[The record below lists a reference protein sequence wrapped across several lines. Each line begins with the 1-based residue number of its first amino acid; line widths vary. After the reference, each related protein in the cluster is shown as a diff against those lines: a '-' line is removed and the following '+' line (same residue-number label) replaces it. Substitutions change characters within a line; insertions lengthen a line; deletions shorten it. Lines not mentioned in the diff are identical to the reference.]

1 MTYFERLRAG
11 IARTGSH
18 LCVGLDPDQDRVPG
32 GVDGAYRHC
41 ARVIQETL
49 PYACCY
55 KPNSAFWEQYGP
67 QGLAALRRLREEAP
81 PEVPFLYD
89 AKRSDVPNTMA
100 RYAEAA
106 FGVLGMDA
114 ITCQAYH
121 GADSLREL
129 TRYAD
134 RGVYVVC
141 RSSNPGA
148 SDLQY
153 RAADGAPLYQRVAE
167 LAASLNEAGNVGLVM
182 GATAPAEVADVRQR
196 SDLPFLVPGV
206 GAQGGD
212 LQASVRAALSAD
224 PASCL
229 IAASRSVLYAES
241 PGAAAAELAAAIRDA
256 LAPA

>member
-18 LCVGLDPDQDRVPG
+18 LCVGLDPDRDRIPG
-32 GVDGAYRHC
+32 GAEGAYRHC
-41 ARVIQETL
+41 ARVIEKTVA
-49 PYACCY
+49 YACCY

-67 QGLAALRRLREEAP
+67 DGLTALRRLRQEAP

-106 FGVLGMDA
+106 FGALGMDA

-129 TRYAD
+129 TAYRD

-153 RAADGAPLYQRVAE
+153 EEANGAPFYQRVAE
-167 LAASLNEAGNVGLVM
+167 LAAAVNEGHNVGLVM
-182 GATAPAEVADVRQR
+182 GATAPAEIGEVRRR
-196 SDLPFLVPGV
+196 SDLPFLIPGV

-212 LQASVRAALSAD
+212 LEASVRAALSGD

-229 IAASRSVLYAES
+229 ISASRSVLYAES
-241 PGAAAAELAAAIRDA
+241 PGAAAAGLAAAIRAA
-256 LAPA
+256 LAAA

>member
-18 LCVGLDPDQDRVPG
+18 LCVGLDPDQDRIPG
-32 GVDGAYRHC
+32 GAEGAYRHC
-41 ARVIQETL
+41 ARVIQDTL
-49 PYACCY
+49 EFVCCY

-67 QGLAALRRLREEAP
+67 DGLAALRRLRAETP

-89 AKRSDVPNTMA
+89 AKRSDMPNTMA
-100 RYAEAA
+100 RYAVAA
-106 FGVLGMDA
+106 FGALGMDA

-129 TRYAD
+129 SRYAD

-141 RSSNPGA
+141 RSSNAGA
-148 SDLQY
+148 SDLQDGK
-153 RAADGAPLYQRVAE
+153 ADGVSVYERVAE
-167 LAASLNEAGNVGLVM
+167 LAATVNEGHNVGLVM
-182 GATAPAEVADVRQR
+182 GATAPAEIAAVRRQ
-196 SDLPFLVPGV
+196 SELPFLIPGV

-212 LQASVRAALSAD
+212 LEASVRAALSGD

-229 IAASRSVLYAES
+229 ISASRSVLYAES
-241 PGAAAAELAAAIRDA
+241 PRVAAAELAAAIRAA

>member
-1 MTYFERLRAG
+1 LTYFERLRAG

-18 LCVGLDPDQDRVPG
+18 LCVGLDPDQDRIPG
-32 GVDGAYRHC
+32 GADGAYRHC
-41 ARVIQETL
+41 TRVIRETIDQ
-49 PYACCY
+49 ACCY

-67 QGLAALRRLREEAP
+67 DGMEALRRLRQETP

-106 FGVLGMDA
+106 FGALGMDA
-114 ITCQAYH
+114 ITCQGYH

-129 TRYAD
+129 TRYGE
-134 RGVYVVC
+134 RGIYVVC

-148 SDLQY
+148 ADLQHLD
-153 RAADGAPLYQRVAE
+153 AGGVPFYQRMAE
-167 LAASLNEAGNVGLVM
+167 LAASVNESGNVALVM
-182 GATAPAEVADVRQR
+182 GATAPAEIADVRR
-196 SDLPFLVPGV
+196 TTDLPFLVPGV

-212 LQASVRAALSAD
+212 LEASVRAALSSD

-229 IAASRSVLYAES
+229 ISSSRSVLYAES
-241 PGAAAAELAAAIRDA
+241 PGTAAAQLAAAIRAA
-256 LAPA
+256 LATA

>member
-18 LCVGLDPDQDRVPG
+18 LCVGLDPDQDRIPG
-32 GVDGAYRHC
+32 GAEGAYRHC
-41 ARVIQETL
+41 SRVIRETL
-49 PYACCY
+49 AHTCCY

-67 QGLAALRRLREEAP
+67 NGLAALRRLREEAP

-106 FGVLGMDA
+106 FGALGMDA

-121 GADSLREL
+121 GADSLRKL

-153 RAADGAPLYQRVAE
+153 KEADGAPFYQRVAE
-167 LAASLNEAGNVGLVM
+167 LAASVDEAHNVGLVM
-182 GATAPAEVADVRQR
+182 GATAPPEIEEVRRR
-196 SDLPFLVPGV
+196 SELPFLIPGV

-212 LQASVRAALSAD
+212 LEASVRAALSD
-224 PASCL
+224 DLTSCL
-229 IAASRSVLYAES
+229 ISASRSVLYADS
-241 PGAAAAELAAAIRDA
+241 PGAAAAELAAAIRAA
-256 LAPA
+256 LTPA

>member
-1 MTYFERLRAG
+1 MSYFERLRAG

-18 LCVGLDPDQDRVPG
+18 LCVGLDPDQDRIPG
-32 GVDGAYRHC
+32 GVEGAYRHC
-41 ARVIQETL
+41 ARVIQETAR
-49 PYACCY
+49 YACCY

-67 QGLAALRRLREEAP
+67 DGMAALARLRQETP

-106 FGVLGMDA
+106 FVALGMDA
-114 ITCQAYH
+114 ITCQGYH

-153 RAADGAPLYQRVAE
+153 REAGGTPLYQRMAE
-167 LAASLNEAGNVGLVM
+167 LAGSVNDARNVGLVM
-182 GATAPAEVADVRQR
+182 GATAPAEIAAVRR
-196 SDLPFLVPGV
+196 ASDLPFLVPGV

-212 LQASVRAALSAD
+212 LA
-224 PASCL
+224 
-229 IAASRSVLYAES
+229 
-241 PGAAAAELAAAIRDA
+241 
-256 LAPA
+256 

>member
-1 MTYFERLRAG
+1 MSYFERLRAG

-18 LCVGLDPDQDRVPG
+18 LCVGLDPDQNRIRG
-32 GVDGAYRHC
+32 GAEGAYRHC
-41 ARVIQETL
+41 ARVIQETM

-67 QGLAALRRLREEAP
+67 DGLAALRRLREETP

-106 FGVLGMDA
+106 FGALGMDA

-121 GADSLREL
+121 GVDSLREL

-134 RGVYVVC
+134 HGVYVVC

-148 SDLQY
+148 RDLQY
-153 RAADGAPLYQRVAE
+153 GESDGAPLYRRVAE
-167 LAASLNEAGNVGLVM
+167 LAASVDEAGNVGLVM
-182 GATAPAEVADVRQR
+182 GATAPGDIAEVRRA

-212 LQASVRAALSAD
+212 LEASVRAALSGD
-224 PASCL
+224 PAACL
-229 IAASRSVLYAES
+229 ISASRSVLYAES
-241 PGAAAAELAAAIRDA
+241 PGAAAQEVAAAIRGA
-256 LAPA
+256 LTAA

>member
-1 MTYFERLRAG
+1 VTYFERLRAG

-18 LCVGLDPDQDRVPG
+18 LCVGLDPDQDRIPG
-32 GVDGAYRHC
+32 GAEGAYRHC
-41 ARVIQETL
+41 ARVVRETL
-49 PYACCY
+49 DHACCY

-67 QGLAALRRLREEAP
+67 EGLLVLRRLREETP

-106 FGVLGMDA
+106 FGALGMDA
-114 ITCQAYH
+114 ITCQGYH

-129 TRYAD
+129 TRYRD

-148 SDLQY
+148 SDLQH
-153 RAADGAPLYQRVAE
+153 REVEGEFLYQRMAE
-167 LAASLNEAGNVGLVM
+167 LASSVNEDGNVGLVM
-182 GATAPAEVADVRQR
+182 GATAPTEIADIRR
-196 SDLPFLVPGV
+196 LSDLPFLIPGV

-212 LQASVRAALSAD
+212 LEASVRAGLSSD

-229 IAASRSVLYAES
+229 ISASRSVLYAS
-241 PGAAAAELAAAIRDA
+241 APGAAAAQLAADIRAALAAA
-256 LAPA
+256 

>member
-18 LCVGLDPDQDRVPG
+18 LCVGLDPDQDRIPG
-32 GVDGAYRHC
+32 GAEGAYRHC
-41 ARVIQETL
+41 ARVIRETTDH
-49 PYACCY
+49 ACCY

-67 QGLAALRRLREEAP
+67 EGLEVLRRLRRETP

-106 FGVLGMDA
+106 FGALGMDA
-114 ITCQAYH
+114 ITCQGYH

-129 TRYAD
+129 TRHAE
-134 RGVYVVC
+134 RGIYVVC
-141 RSSNPGA
+141 RSSNEGA
-148 SDLQY
+148 SDLQHLD
-153 RAADGAPLYQRVAE
+153 AGGVSFYQRVAA
-167 LAASLNEAGNVGLVM
+167 LAASVNEAGNVGLVM
-182 GATAPAEVADVRQR
+182 GATAPAEIAEIRR
-196 SDLPFLVPGV
+196 ATDLPFLIPGV

-212 LQASVRAALSAD
+212 LEASVRAALSSD

-229 IAASRSVLYAES
+229 ISSSRSVLYAES
-241 PGAAAAELAAAIRDA
+241 PRTAAAQLAGAIRTA
-256 LAPA
+256 LATA

>member
-1 MTYFERLRAG
+1 MSYFERLRAG
-11 IARTGSH
+11 IERTGSH
-18 LCVGLDPDQDRVPG
+18 LCVGLDPDRDRIPG
-32 GVDGAYRHC
+32 GVGGAFRHC
-41 ARVIQETL
+41 ARVIQETF

-67 QGLAALRRLREEAP
+67 EGLEALGRLRQETP
-81 PEVPFLYD
+81 QEVPFLYD

-100 RYAEAA
+100 RYADAA
-106 FGVLGMDA
+106 FGALGMDA

-148 SDLQY
+148 ADLQY
-153 RAADGAPLYQRVAE
+153 EGTEAGAFYLRVAE
-167 LAASLNEAGNVGLVM
+167 LAASVNEAGNVGLVM
-182 GATAPAEVADVRQR
+182 GATAPAEIAGVRAV

-212 LQASVRAALSAD
+212 LEASVRAASSSD
-224 PASCL
+224 PASFL
-229 IAASRSVLYAES
+229 ISSSRSLLYAGS
-241 PGAAAAELAAAIRDA
+241 PREAAAALAGAIRAA
-256 LAPA
+256 LSAA

>member
-11 IARTGSH
+11 IERTGSH
-18 LCVGLDPDQDRVPG
+18 LCVGLDPDRERIPG
-32 GVDGAYRHC
+32 GAEGAYRHC
-41 ARVIQETL
+41 RRVIRETVHH
-49 PYACCY
+49 ACCY
-55 KPNSAFWEQYGP
+55 KPNAAFWEQYGP
-67 QGLAALRRLREEAP
+67 DGVTALRRLRQESP

-100 RYAEAA
+100 RYAQAA
-106 FGVLGMDA
+106 FEVLGMDA

-134 RGVYVVC
+134 RAVYVVC

-148 SDLQY
+148 SDLQHL
-153 RAADGAPLYQRVAE
+153 DVGGASLYQRVSE
-167 LAASLNEAGNVGLVM
+167 LAGSVNESGNVGLVM
-182 GATAPAEVADVRQR
+182 GATAPQEIAEVRRAT
-196 SDLPFLVPGV
+196 DLPFLIPGV

-212 LQASVRAALSAD
+212 LEASARAALTGD

-229 IAASRSVLYAES
+229 ISASRSILYAES
-241 PGAAAAELAAAIRDA
+241 PGPAAAELATAIRAA
-256 LAPA
+256 LAAA